1 MSQKQNSDGAKI
13 NGNANKQITAKKRI
27 HVKSKTVQIQQQ
39 QQQYVGLDVHKNFIQ
54 VAVMDKGGKVLSNT
68 RVDNNDD
75 EIRKIFAG
83 IPKNAKC
90 VMESSSVWYGLFRFI
105 SDSLKRD
112 VILSNP
118 FETKVI
124 ATSKKKTDKVDAQIL
139 ADLLRGGYIS
149 ACYVPSGKTVQNRQL
164 TRHRAK
170 TIQSRTVLKNQ
181 IHAILLQNRIQVN
194 GDPFSRP
201 WISRVR
207 DLDNFRIN
215 DKLSIIDSIND
226 RIVGIDMR
234 IKSAV
239 ADSPDA
245 VLLQTIPGFGSY
257 TALTMASEIDGVDR
271 FADSHKLCAYAGMVP
286 SVRNSADTIHHGR
299 ITKRGSP
306 MMRWLLVE
314 SVHSHV
320 RHAPSDSPISVFYK
334 RVAKKRGMSKAA
346 VAAASKMLRISYWM
360 LKKRMTFKQC
370 IGDACVK

>member
-1 MSQKQNSDGAKI
+1 MI
-13 NGNANKQITAKKRI
+13 
-27 HVKSKTVQIQQQ
+27 
-39 QQQYVGLDVHKNFIQ
+39 
-54 VAVMDKGGKVLSNT
+54 DKDSKVLSNT

-75 EIRKIFAG
+75 EIRETFAK

-118 FETKVI
+118 FETKAI

-239 ADSPDA
+239 ADNPDA

-271 FADSHKLCAYAGMVP
+271 FADSHKLCAYAGLVP
-286 SVRNSADTIHHGR
+286 SVRNSADTVHYGR
-299 ITKRGSP
+299 ITKRGSS

-320 RHAPSDSPISVFYK
+320 RYASSDSPISVFY
-334 RVAKKRGMSKAA
+334 RRTARKRGMSKAT
-346 VAAASKMLRISYWM
+346 VAAASKLLRISYWM
-360 LKKRMTFKQC
+360 LKKRMAFKQC
-370 IGDACVK
+370 IGDMCVK